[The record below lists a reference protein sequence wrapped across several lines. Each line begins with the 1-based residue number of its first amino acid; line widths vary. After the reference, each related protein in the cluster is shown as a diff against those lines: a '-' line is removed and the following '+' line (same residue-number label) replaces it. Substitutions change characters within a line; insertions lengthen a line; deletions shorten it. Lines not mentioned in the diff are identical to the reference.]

1 MRVKENVELLMD
13 INGNIIVNLLYIK
26 TITAIIFL
34 TNLMHC
40 GAGGIGS
47 SPFFPTSGEVA

>member
-47 SPFFPTSGEVA
+47 SPFSPTIGE